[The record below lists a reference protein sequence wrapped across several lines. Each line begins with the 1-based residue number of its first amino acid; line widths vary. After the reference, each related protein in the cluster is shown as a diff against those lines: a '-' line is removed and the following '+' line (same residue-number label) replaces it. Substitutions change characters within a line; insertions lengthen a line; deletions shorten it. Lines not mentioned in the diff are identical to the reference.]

1 MPGNFEPYFWDKLV
15 LQFSHA
21 HPTVQQSLVALS
33 GIYEEH
39 ERGTSMTTVSRKEFV
54 LQQYNKAVRLLV
66 EYLSLDEQDPKVAL
80 ISCLMFV
87 WIEFLQNNVDS
98 GIQHLNSGINIL
110 RQLRQSKTIAA
121 SSDGTDRDSEDIY
134 GSLNRS
140 FTRLRIQ
147 AAMHGSTKG
156 GITTSSTRYMEE
168 SGRIPR
174 SFPDI
179 FESRICLDNEI
190 NAIWGYMRT
199 LRDVDKLSNYAEMG
213 ASTID
218 SIRLAHLRRLEE
230 WKRAN
235 DTMVGSLPEL
245 QDASNTRLLYLQL
258 YYIMVTVGLK
268 TLLGSEMSYDE
279 HISDFERIL
288 ILCETLIY
296 NDRYE
301 KPLPLSFDTG
311 VIPPLMF
318 LILKCRLR
326 AFRQKAIHLLR
337 LAPQQEGMWC
347 RDSILKICM
356 WKVALEEAGRGELPL
371 DALLPESARIYQE
384 HIVQRRGL
392 TVLEFRRGARPGEL
406 QMMDLTAD
414 MEVVEAMGN
423 ML

>member
-1 MPGNFEPYFWDKLV
+1 
-15 LQFSHA
+15 
-21 HPTVQQSLVALS
+21 
-33 GIYEEH
+33 
-39 ERGTSMTTVSRKEFV
+39 
-54 LQQYNKAVRLLV
+54 
-66 EYLSLDEQDPKVAL
+66 
-80 ISCLMFV
+80 
-87 WIEFLQNNVDS
+87 
-98 GIQHLNSGINIL
+98 
-110 RQLRQSKTIAA
+110 
-121 SSDGTDRDSEDIY
+121 
-134 GSLNRS
+134 
-140 FTRLRIQ
+140 
-147 AAMHGSTKG
+147 MHGSTKD
-156 GITTSSTRYMEE
+156 GITTSSTRYVEE
-168 SGRIPR
+168 SGRIPQ
-174 SFPDI
+174 SFHDI
-179 FESRICLDNEI
+179 FESRRCLDNEI

-218 SIRLAHLRRLEE
+218 SIRLAHLQRLEE

-245 QDASNTRLLYLQL
+245 QHASNTRLLYLQL

-279 HISDFERIL
+279 HISDFDRIL
-288 ILCETLIY
+288 TLCETLIY
-296 NDRYE
+296 NDRHE

-326 AFRQKAIHLLR
+326 TFRQRAIHLLR
-337 LAPQQEGMWC
+337 LAPQQEGMWF

-384 HIVQRRGL
+384 HIVERRGL
-392 TVLEFRRGARPGEL
+392 TVLEFRRGARPGAF
-406 QMMDLTAD
+406 QMVDLTAD